1 MMFDTHLH
9 TNFSC
14 DSRMDCNEAIG
25 AAQKLGIG
33 IIITEHLDLDYPENP
48 EEFVFDFNEYFSLLG
63 PLRKEKE
70 LLLGLELGLRA
81 ECAEKN
87 RQIIKGWPFDEIIG
101 SIHVVDGMD
110 IYSPAYTKSSEKK
123 SSYGRYLAV
132 MAECVRDFDDF
143 DTLGHVD
150 YVCRY
155 AAYGDPEL
163 YLDDFCEEWS
173 AVCAE
178 LLRKEKT
185 LEINTRRFD
194 KKEAVAALF
203 PLYRRYRELGGKYV
217 TLGSDAH
224 RAENVG
230 RGIAAAWGMAESIGL
245 KPVYYKGRKMF
256 FDSKGQ
262 GGACRP

>member
-1 MMFDTHLH
+1 
-9 TNFSC
+9 
-14 DSRMDCNEAIG
+14 MDYNQAIS

-48 EEFVFDFNEYFSLLG
+48 EEFVFDFNEYFSVLG
-63 PLRKEKE
+63 PLRQEDK
-70 LLLGLELGLRA
+70 LLLGLELGLCA

-87 RQIIKGWPFDEIIG
+87 RQLIKGWPFDEIIG
-101 SIHVVDGMD
+101 SIHVVDGID
-110 IYSPAYTKSSEKK
+110 VYSPAYTLNGEKK
-123 SSYGRYLAV
+123 PVYGRYLAA

-150 YVCRY
+150 YICRY
-155 AAYGDPEL
+155 AAYSDQNL
-163 YLDDFCEEWS
+163 YIDDFYAEWS

-178 LLRKEKT
+178 LSRKEKA
-185 LEINTRRFD
+185 LELNTRRFD
-194 KKEAVAALF
+194 DKTAVASLL

-230 RGIAAAWGMAESIGL
+230 RGIAAAWEIAESIGL
-245 KPVYYKGRKMF
+245 KPVYYKERKMF
-256 FDSKGQ
+256 FD
-262 GGACRP
+262 RR